1 MRPFW
6 QVYVF
11 RESLVLIAMHPYSTA
26 DIGDVYSHLTNT
38 CVSLGHDDFKVG
50 DVVPC
55 SHCAV
60 YLANCFATTWNKSA
74 VVAAASV
81 AWLLSS
87 MSHG

>member
-1 MRPFW
+1 
-6 QVYVF
+6 VF

-50 DVVPC
+50 AVVPF

-60 YLANCFATTWNKSA
+60 YSAN
-74 VVAAASV
+74 
-81 AWLLSS
+81 
-87 MSHG
+87 